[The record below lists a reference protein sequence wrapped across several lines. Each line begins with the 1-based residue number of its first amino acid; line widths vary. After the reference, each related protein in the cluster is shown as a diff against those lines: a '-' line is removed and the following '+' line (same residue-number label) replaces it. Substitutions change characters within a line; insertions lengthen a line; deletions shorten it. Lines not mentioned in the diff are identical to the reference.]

1 MGRSVCTAHEP
12 PLGLG
17 GAAASAPAR
26 EGRLPDIGGPRDLD
40 GLTWEQLDDLAAE
53 IREFLVTNVMRTGGH
68 LGPNLGVVEL
78 TLAIHRVFDSPR
90 DSVLFDV
97 GHQSYVHKLV
107 TGRHDFSGLRRRN
120 GLAGYPQ
127 RSESVHDIIESSHAS
142 SALSW
147 ADGISRARAL
157 TGEHDRH
164 VVAVVGD
171 GALTGGLSWEA
182 LNNLGTGG
190 ERKLVIVVNDN
201 GRSYEPTVGAIARVL
216 AARRSGREV
225 REPMPLADLDLDY
238 LGPVDGHHLP
248 ALEAALRRAKR
259 RDRPVIVH
267 VVTEKGHGYEPARR
281 DAADQFHAIGPI
293 DRFSHRALRT
303 PGRNW
308 TSVFGEAIVA
318 LAARDRRIIAVT
330 AAMQRATGLQPLT
343 ERFPHRVVDVGEQ
356 HAVASAAGLAFGGL
370 HPVVAM
376 YATFVNR
383 AMDQLLMDVALH
395 RAGVTLV
402 LDRAGI
408 TGPDGATH
416 HGIWDIALLQAVPRL
431 RLAAPRDAASLREEL
446 AEAVRVDDAP
456 TVLRLPKGA
465 VAKDIAAN
473 RRLAD
478 GVDVLR
484 ESPGDDVLIIA
495 VGPFATTGLEIADD
509 LLTELGLT
517 ASQIASQL
525 DRSGSRTAKAW

>member
-1 MGRSVCTAHEP
+1 MAHEP

-17 GAAASAPAR
+17 GAAASAPSR
-26 EGRLPDIGGPRDLD
+26 EARLPDIGGPRDLD
-40 GLTWEQLDDLAAE
+40 GLTWQQLDDLAAE
-53 IREFLVTNVMRTGGH
+53 IREFLVTNV
-68 LGPNLGVVEL
+68 
-78 TLAIHRVFDSPR
+78 
-90 DSVLFDV
+90 
-97 GHQSYVHKLV
+97 
-107 TGRHDFSGLRRRN
+107 
-120 GLAGYPQ
+120 
-127 RSESVHDIIESSHAS
+127 
-142 SALSW
+142 
-147 ADGISRARAL
+147 

-182 LNNLGTGG
+182 MNNLGTGG

-216 AARRSGREV
+216 ASRRSGREV

-238 LGPVDGHHLP
+238 LGPIDGHDLP
-248 ALEAALRRAKR
+248 ALEAALRRAKL
-259 RDRPVIVH
+259 RDRPVIVP
-267 VVTEKGHGYEPARR
+267 VVTEKGHGYEPARL

-293 DRFSHRALRT
+293 DRFALRT
-303 PGRNW
+303 AGRSW

-318 LAARDRRIIAVT
+318 LAARDRRIVAVT

-343 ERFPHRVVDVGEQ
+343 ERFPDRVIDVGIAEQ

-408 TGPDGATH
+408 TGPDGPTH

-431 RLAAPRDAASLREEL
+431 QLAAPRDATSLREEL
-446 AEAVRVDDAP
+446 TEAVRVDDAP

-465 VAKDIAAN
+465 VAKDITAI

-484 ESPGDDVLIIA
+484 ESPGDDLLIVA
-495 VGPFATTGLEIADD
+495 VGPFATTGLEIADRPGAGAPGVTVVDPRWIFPIAPSLVALAGRFRRIVTLEDGITSIGFGARLRLTLLDAGVTTPVTTFGLPDDFVGHGTRED

-525 DRSGSRTAKAW
+525 DRSGSPTAKAR